1 MNNQVLIT
9 GKLGAN
15 PEVVRTK
22 EDGGAVTKL
31 SIALNEYRFN
41 DENEEFQKVRTSWI
55 PVTVFGEVG
64 EKAVESLKSGDQ
76 VTVMGA
82 LRSSQYEKD
91 GKKLSRIE
99 VIARSILMSQ
109 NLPMT
114 DHKAMDLIEKK
125 VGVEPKTFAPP
136 AASMK
141 AAVQVKAQ
149 IKPQPQKPVM
159 NIKMKE
165 KNA

>member
-22 EDGGAVTKL
+22 EDGGAVTKM

-41 DENEEFQKVRTSWI
+41 EEEDFDKVRTSWI
-55 PVTVFGEVG
+55 PVTVFGEIA
-64 EKAVESLKSGDQ
+64 EKSVESLKSGDQ

-91 GKKLSRIE
+91 GEKRSRLE

-136 AASMK
+136 ATAME
-141 AAVQVKAQ
+141 AAMQVKAQ

-159 NIKMKE
+159 NFKMKE